1 MRRLRRRLVWE
12 AEASVGVDFK
22 WRACVVD
29 CELCGA
35 GVYVCARRVCIVCA
49 RISGCAPSAMW
60 VLTRLVEDTTCMCG
74 DWCGASNECKCRGA
88 AAGCRQRCG
97 GQRELGAR
105 AIEAA
110 RRAGRV

>member
-1 MRRLRRRLVWE
+1 VRRLRRRLVWE

-74 DWCGASNECKCRGA
+74 DWCGVVQVTSVSAGVPLPAAASGA
-88 AAGCRQRCG
+88 AAS
-97 GQRELGAR
+97 AS
-105 AIEAA
+105 
-110 RRAGRV
+110 